1 MANRTPGTLLASSV
15 KEFEGAIQLTAR
27 ASVWQGHLQHF
38 QAARFKKE
46 HYTQIVEL
54 AFMKV
59 FLTWEGFLEEAFIL
73 YLLGR
78 ESPTGYAPVRHA
90 IPMNRQH
97 AVELLASDAR
107 HTDWTA
113 ANRVVS
119 RATRFFKG
127 GRPFVNVIRPQTNLL
142 DNLKKIR
149 NALSHESTEA
159 AEKFET
165 FVRNELTFFPP
176 GMIPGTFLATLKP
189 HHAPPKTYLQFYA
202 ENFRSMAKAIIPS

>member
-1 MANRTPGTLLASSV
+1 MANRTPGTLLATSV

-27 ASVWQGHLQHF
+27 ASAWQNHLQRF
-38 QAARFKKE
+38 QPARFKKE

-54 AFMKV
+54 AFMKS

-73 YLLGR
+73 YLLGKK
-78 ESPTGYAPVRHA
+78 SPNGYAPLRHA

-97 AVELLASDAR
+97 AVDLLASDAR

-113 ANRVVS
+113 AARVVN

-142 DNLKKIR
+142 DNLKTIR
-149 NALSHESTEA
+149 NALSHNSEEA
-159 AEKFET
+159 KDRFET
-165 FVRNELTFFPP
+165 FVRNELTYLPP
-176 GMIPGTFLATLKP
+176 GMTSGTFLATLKP
-189 HHAPPKTYLQFYA
+189 HHAPPITYLQFYA
-202 ENFRSMAKAIIPS
+202 ENFRSMAEAIIPS

>member
-176 GMIPGTFLATLKP
+176 GMINSLTIRTCCRVADFPDL
-189 HHAPPKTYLQFYA
+189 
-202 ENFRSMAKAIIPS
+202 S